1 MQFFLL
7 QTCTVYY
14 EKPIRATFKIIP
26 VLVEIINE
34 MFCVK
39 FEEYNNRP
47 SIVDSTIMSLL
58 FCDRWLKTGYGTLSS

>member
-1 MQFFLL
+1 MFNFPKFSFIHMQFFLL

-34 MFCVK
+34 NVLCK
-39 FEEYNNRP
+39 IRG
-47 SIVDSTIMSLL
+47 IQ
-58 FCDRWLKTGYGTLSS
+58 